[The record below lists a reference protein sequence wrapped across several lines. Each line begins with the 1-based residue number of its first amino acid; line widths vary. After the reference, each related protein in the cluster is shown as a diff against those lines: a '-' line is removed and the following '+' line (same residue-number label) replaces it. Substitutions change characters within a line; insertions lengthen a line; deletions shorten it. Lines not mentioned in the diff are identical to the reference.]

1 MSDLLK
7 NNRFRQI
14 RNNDSHCHRQ
24 PHFGKNTGKVHM
36 NSKIAQRE
44 RMLSVRET
52 AQVLGLCLDS
62 VRRHLRSGKM
72 PGVRVGRNWRIPESQ
87 LSVYMGIASDEDQTY
102 HTEKSVTPKTNNRSG
117 YTRENAGRGAARAE
131 AESSPENEVVEALFR
146 THPARTKIMAL
157 VKDAASGAEFSPDE
171 AQHLLKELN
180 HLLREL

>member
-1 MSDLLK
+1 
-7 NNRFRQI
+7 
-14 RNNDSHCHRQ
+14 
-24 PHFGKNTGKVHM
+24 M

-87 LSVYMGIASDEDQTY
+87 LSVYMGIANDEDQTY
-102 HTEKSVTPKTNNRSG
+102 HTEKSVSPKISNRSG
-117 YTRENAGRGAARAE
+117 YVRENVGRAARAE

-146 THPARTKIMAL
+146 THPARTKIMSL
-157 VKDAASGAEFSPDE
+157 VKDAASGADFSSDE